1 MNTFYKVT
9 TALYDTLKAKGF
21 NVVTLG
27 DQYKIDLARQTIFP
41 YAHIIPDDSNI
52 SGKIVNYS
60 FRIMGMDLVDFSKK
74 SNDSTFYGNDNM
86 QDVLNDIH
94 NRLNLVVEQFFRGD
108 EFDNLI
114 RLDGDYSLVAFV
126 ERFENLLAGWELT
139 INIQIPS
146 EATIC

>member
-146 EATIC
+146 DATIC